1 MNKNK
6 KKKEEEIPINV
17 QSDKTTISYTRTIQ
31 QETQQIKQK
40 QQETQRNTMIVHEKT
55 TREKHRKQKG
65 RK

>member
-17 QSDKTTISYTRTIQ
+17 QSEKITIAYTRTIQ

-40 QQETQRNTMIVHEKT
+40 QQET
-55 TREKHRKQKG
+55 
-65 RK
+65 